1 MTTNQE
7 GVHATVRALTST
19 SRSYNEDWHAL
30 FDADGIAAGNF
41 NSRMLAWINA
51 TLSSSYTNINEAM
64 QAFAVEQGFANWAS
78 MNTFS
83 VSFDP
88 ATVANALGFWDVSN
102 LATLFQERTSQTTP
116 SVADGVTGSV
126 TDLTGNG
133 RTLASNAADSRR
145 PLLRTGSVVH
155 LEFDGIDD
163 NMRAVFT
170 ANQPFTRISL
180 LKQISWTVNEQLLDG
195 ASINSTYVPQTP
207 SSPAFYVRSVSG
219 IITPS
224 PMPAVGNWFV
234 LAEVYNGAS
243 SKVQINKNAAVTG
256 TLGATNP
263 GGITIAGRGDGAGTV
278 FANIGWG
285 GTLMVNGVASDADI
299 TATIEYFMAKAG
311 LS

>member
-1 MTTNQE
+1 MLMGDN
-7 GVHATVRALTST
+7 VLLMRRRRRAIPS
-19 SRSYNEDWHAL
+19 
-30 FDADGIAAGNF
+30 F
-41 NSRMLAWINA
+41 N
-51 TLSSSYTNINEAM
+51 
-64 QAFAVEQGFANWAS
+64 
-78 MNTFS
+78 
-83 VSFDP
+83 P

-133 RTLASNAADSRR
+133 RTLAATSDDTRR

-155 LEFDGIDD
+155 LEFDGSND

-170 ANQPFTRISL
+170 ATQPFTRISL
-180 LKQISWTVNEQLLDG
+180 LKQISWTNFDQLLDG
-195 ASINSTYVPQTP
+195 ATTDATRVYQSG
-207 SSPAFYVRSVSG
+207 SSPAIWVRSVSG

-224 PMPAVGNWFV
+224 PMPAVGDWFV

-243 SKVQINKNAAVTG
+243 SKVQINLNAAVTG

-263 GGITIAGRGDGAGTV
+263 GGITIGGRGDGAGTV

-299 TATIEYFMAKAG
+299 TSTVKYFMAKAG

>member
-1 MTTNQE
+1 MLMGDN
-7 GVHATVRALTST
+7 VLLMRRRRRAIPS
-19 SRSYNEDWHAL
+19 
-30 FDADGIAAGNF
+30 F
-41 NSRMLAWINA
+41 N
-51 TLSSSYTNINEAM
+51 
-64 QAFAVEQGFANWAS
+64 
-78 MNTFS
+78 
-83 VSFDP
+83 P

-126 TDLTGNG
+126 MDLTGNG
-133 RTLASNAADSRR
+133 RTLAPTVDSRR
-145 PLLRTGSVVH
+145 PLLRMGSVVH

-163 NMRAVFT
+163 HLRAVFT

-180 LKQISWTVNEQLLDG
+180 LKQISWTNTDQLLDG
-195 ASINSTYVPQTP
+195 ATIDATRAYQAV
-207 SSPAFYVRSVSG
+207 SSPTIYVRSVSG

-224 PMPAVGNWFV
+224 PAPAVGDWFV

-285 GTLMVNGVASDADI
+285 GTLMVSGVASDADI

>member
-1 MTTNQE
+1 MRLGF
-7 GVHATVRALTST
+7 GVGVVDVGTQGGVADA
-19 SRSYNEDWHAL
+19 
-30 FDADGIAAGNF
+30 ADGSF
-41 NSRMLAWINA
+41 N
-51 TLSSSYTNINEAM
+51 
-64 QAFAVEQGFANWAS
+64 
-78 MNTFS
+78 
-83 VSFDP
+83 P

-133 RTLASNAADSRR
+133 RTVASTGADSRR

-163 NMRAVFT
+163 NLRAVFA

-180 LKQISWTVNEQLLDG
+180 LKQISWTNFDQLLDG
-195 ASINSTYVPQTP
+195 ATTDATRVYQSG
-207 SSPAFYVRSVSG
+207 SSPSILVRSVSG

-224 PMPAVGNWFV
+224 PMPAVGDWFV

-243 SKVQINKNAAVTG
+243 SKVQINLNAAVTG

-263 GGITIAGRGDGAGTV
+263 GGITIAGRGDGAGAV
-278 FANIGWG
+278 YSNIGWG
-285 GTLMVNGVASDADI
+285 GTLMVSGVASDADI